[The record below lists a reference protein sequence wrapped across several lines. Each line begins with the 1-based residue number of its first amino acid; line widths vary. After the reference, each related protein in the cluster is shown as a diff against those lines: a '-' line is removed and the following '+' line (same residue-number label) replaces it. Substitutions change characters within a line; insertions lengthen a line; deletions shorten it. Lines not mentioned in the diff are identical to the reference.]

1 MTVTLSEL
9 HRLCMA
15 AAKAAGASRLVAKSL
30 ADATVTAEAEGQSI
44 VGVAHFFDYLDAFRA
59 GRIDSKAVPVLT
71 RVRPAVFHSDARGG
85 IAQLGFDRAFARFA
99 KAAKTHGIALFT
111 QTNAWTCGS
120 LGYHAERLA
129 EKGLVAFAATNASA
143 MIAGGGAKRPVYGT
157 NPLAF
162 AAPVK
167 DGPPLLIDQSSSAT
181 AFVNIRAAAERGESV
196 PDGWAIDRDGKPTTD
211 PKAAMDGALLAFGGA
226 RGGNIALMV
235 EVLSA
240 GITGANWSL
249 DAPPLF
255 TGDKNSG
262 VGMTV
267 IAIDPAVIDLDFSDR
282 LANQLERLAK
292 EFGVHVPGM
301 SKAQARARAEKDGIL
316 VDDRLLERLRQPT
329 GLRTYGT
336 EKALR

>member
-1 MTVTLSEL
+1 MTGNSSPAKPGGPLSGIRVL
-9 HRLCMA
+9 DMSRVL
-15 AAKAAGASRLVAKSL
+15 AGPSAGQMLG
-30 ADATVTAEAEGQSI
+30 DFGAEVIKVERPGEGDQIRGFGS
-44 VGVAHFFDYLDAFRA
+44 
-59 GRIDSKAVPVLT
+59 SVL
-71 RVRPAVFHSDARGG
+71 
-85 IAQLGFDRAFARFA
+85 
-99 KAAKTHGIALFT
+99 
-111 QTNAWTCGS
+111 N
-120 LGYHAERLA
+120 
-129 EKGLVAFAATNASA
+129 
-143 MIAGGGAKRPVYGT
+143 
-157 NPLAF
+157 
-162 AAPVK
+162 
-167 DGPPLLIDQSSSAT
+167 
-181 AFVNIRAAAERGESV
+181 
-196 PDGWAIDRDGKPTTD
+196 DRDGKPTTD

-240 GITGANWSL
+240 GVTGANWSL

-267 IAIDPAVIDLDFSDR
+267 IAIDPAVIDMDFSDR

-329 GLRTYGT
+329 ALRAHGT